1 VRKYVTG
8 GLIVLLLILEYLLA
22 FTIPG
27 ALVALNILLIGAYLF
42 LRFTKRPLGDDPMVR
57 GGASVIAL
65 TLLLLL
71 VYVLGFNAVPAQTK
85 QQILSASAV
94 ERDEM
99 VSATGMLAKRAELE
113 QKMIERNLQAME
125 TDPNP
130 VLNAR
135 VDDYAYD
142 LYKPYDAAFQSN
154 VRANILMPVAKQYL
168 ELVGNIN
175 LDDYPTLDQ
184 KLALMQG
191 LQAGNKVVRMHLN
204 AISGFISVSRLIAMM
219 LPLFLLYLIGV
230 AWLYVRPQRHAG
242 HKAGMAKREMGTLVG
257 WVVVLAAVL
266 LATGGTGANPFLGI
280 ALGVLGLRLAL
291 QVLFIIM
298 AASGRQGFLGNP
310 LVKAFSQ
317 LVSVFFLFYLVVSFV
332 VMGPAGVN
340 ESMVNAMQK
349 LSLFLYVLAGCFA
362 LGIVLASLSPRMRG
376 TFSSAGFRAFGS
388 ALANVAKVV
397 LGVIIIAVFASLGL
411 ATDNPKTMVP
421 IYFVIFLLA
430 FGGVLL
436 NTWLQFKNKA
446 VNPNVTVLVRKVVG
460 ILMLLFC
467 LLIPVL
473 SMQSLFPGFFARI
486 SENPKGTVE
495 VTNNGK
501 MVELSWKIDKAEDIQ
516 HYNIARGNGKEPAKD
531 ESPTTLNTYKI
542 VPNNVVF
549 SASDGKGLSFDRP
562 YYYWFEMLSA
572 TDAPVFSDPFTYI
585 PADARTKNL
594 SEVFEQQKEGYVF
607 ITNDSL
613 TVRLTWRTSNT
624 AITGMNIYRGTSPDD
639 LKATRVEN
647 DDNTWSTQV
656 TTSDN
661 IVRVNGDTPIA
672 PAQDN
677 TLRFTDAKD
686 LQYGWNY
693 YWVIEA
699 VHEDGTQDVYA
710 PFSYSPVNTAG
721 APTAEFELKTLTERF
736 NVVKAL
742 LLALITAL
750 VMFLCGVG
758 IWIINKFKDVNAL
771 LAILGYVVLVVV
783 AAIPA
788 LLMMGVD
795 SSYSSLGV
803 AYYSAVFIAVLGW
816 GGASLY
822 FGGKHAAAKGR

>member
-1 VRKYVTG
+1 
-8 GLIVLLLILEYLLA
+8 
-22 FTIPG
+22 
-27 ALVALNILLIGAYLF
+27 
-42 LRFTKRPLGDDPMVR
+42 
-57 GGASVIAL
+57 
-65 TLLLLL
+65 
-71 VYVLGFNAVPAQTK
+71 
-85 QQILSASAV
+85 
-94 ERDEM
+94 
-99 VSATGMLAKRAELE
+99 
-113 QKMIERNLQAME
+113 
-125 TDPNP
+125 
-130 VLNAR
+130 
-135 VDDYAYD
+135 
-142 LYKPYDAAFQSN
+142 
-154 VRANILMPVAKQYL
+154 
-168 ELVGNIN
+168 
-175 LDDYPTLDQ
+175 
-184 KLALMQG
+184 
-191 LQAGNKVVRMHLN
+191 
-204 AISGFISVSRLIAMM
+204 
-219 LPLFLLYLIGV
+219 
-230 AWLYVRPQRHAG
+230 
-242 HKAGMAKREMGTLVG
+242 
-257 WVVVLAAVL
+257 
-266 LATGGTGANPFLGI
+266 
-280 ALGVLGLRLAL
+280 
-291 QVLFIIM
+291 
-298 AASGRQGFLGNP
+298 
-310 LVKAFSQ
+310 
-317 LVSVFFLFYLVVSFV
+317 
-332 VMGPAGVN
+332 
-340 ESMVNAMQK
+340 
-349 LSLFLYVLAGCFA
+349 
-362 LGIVLASLSPRMRG
+362 
-376 TFSSAGFRAFGS
+376 
-388 ALANVAKVV
+388 
-397 LGVIIIAVFASLGL
+397 
-411 ATDNPKTMVP
+411 
-421 IYFVIFLLA
+421 
-430 FGGVLL
+430 
-436 NTWLQFKNKA
+436 
-446 VNPNVTVLVRKVVG
+446 
-460 ILMLLFC
+460 
-467 LLIPVL
+467 
-473 SMQSLFPGFFARI
+473 MQSLFPGFFARI

-750 VMFLCGVG
+750 VMFLCAWASGSSTSSRTSTRCWPFSATG
-758 IWIINKFKDVNAL
+758 ACC
-771 LAILGYVVLVVV
+771 G

-803 AYYSAVFIAVLGW
+803 AYYSACSLPCWVGAARACTSAESMPLLRAGNLVRELMLQLAGEENPPAVE
-816 GGASLY
+816 
-822 FGGKHAAAKGR
+822 AALAWRRIVGEPLARRSRWRSSSSVRCTWLWTTTCGCRS